1 MKFKTW
7 NKVVGIYRGY
17 INAAPIPY
25 RAFPSRSYTVRNGD
39 SGQIVYIIQAMLDA
53 LSAKY
58 DNMPRVEVG
67 GNYTPQTAAAIRDFQ
82 HIVGLPQNGIVD
94 SGTWN
99 LLVRT
104 SEST

>member
-1 MKFKTW
+1 
-7 NKVVGIYRGY
+7 
-17 INAAPIPY
+17 
-25 RAFPSRSYTVRNGD
+25 
-39 SGQIVYIIQAMLDA
+39 MLDA